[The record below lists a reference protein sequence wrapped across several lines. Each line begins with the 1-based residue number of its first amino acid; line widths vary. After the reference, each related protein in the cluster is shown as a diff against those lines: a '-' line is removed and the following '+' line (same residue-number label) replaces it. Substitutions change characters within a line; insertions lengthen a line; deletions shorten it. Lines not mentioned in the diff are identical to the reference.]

1 MENKTAEE
9 IFCKVYTEFYGEP
22 IDKAEQ
28 ITEHRFNGNELM
40 EFCEFYAS
48 QQKPEIAWLSEEENI
63 QFLKQFTEG
72 EHRTFAN
79 NVINSYQSEL
89 KTRIHPSQELSEKD
103 KEIESYMS
111 LLDDAS
117 KIVVEKDKEIER
129 LKDEKNEALRLLN
142 DALKLIHS
150 LPDLLHDSLGD
161 HTAGNDY
168 EITSLSGER
177 YITHKW
183 VGSGEPLKQWIKSEI
198 DKSLNK

>member
-1 MENKTAEE
+1 MKKVIEQGKGYLDIQHLTKT
-9 IFCKVYTEFYGEP
+9 ISVYQRFGLNP
-22 IDKAEQ
+22 KGVFIIIDKPKAREVALA
-28 ITEHRFNGNELM
+28 ICPEL
-40 EFCEFYAS
+40 EYKLA
-48 QQKPEIAWLSEEENI
+48 
-63 QFLKQFTEG
+63 
-72 EHRTFAN
+72 
-79 NVINSYQSEL
+79 
-89 KTRIHPSQELSEKD
+89 EKD
-103 KEIESYMS
+103 KDIEM
-111 LLDDAS
+111 
-117 KIVVEKDKEIER
+117 

-198 DKSLNK
+198 DKILNGSK

>member
-1 MENKTAEE
+1 MIKVIEQENRYNIE
-9 IFCKVYTEFYGEP
+9 VGLYGSCDVIILTHGNDLYRSGISIEKS
-22 IDKAEQ
+22 KAREVALA
-28 ITEHRFNGNELM
+28 ICPEL
-40 EFCEFYAS
+40 EYKLA
-48 QQKPEIAWLSEEENI
+48 
-63 QFLKQFTEG
+63 
-72 EHRTFAN
+72 
-79 NVINSYQSEL
+79 
-89 KTRIHPSQELSEKD
+89 EKD
-103 KEIESYMS
+103 KDIEM
-111 LLDDAS
+111 
-117 KIVVEKDKEIER
+117 

-198 DKSLNK
+198 DKILNGSK